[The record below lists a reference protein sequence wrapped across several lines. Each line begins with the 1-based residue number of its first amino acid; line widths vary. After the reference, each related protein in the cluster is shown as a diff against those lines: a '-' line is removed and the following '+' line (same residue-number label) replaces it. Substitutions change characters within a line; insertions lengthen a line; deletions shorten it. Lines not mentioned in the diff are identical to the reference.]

1 MPSKSLAN
9 EVARGG
15 FPKTRHS
22 AFEAI
27 RSDDYGQ
34 RQVAYE
40 TIFSCYWKPTYK
52 YIRLKWRES
61 PENAEDLTQS
71 FLAAAFEKR
80 YFDSFDP
87 SKARFHSF
95 LRLCVD
101 RFIGNRR
108 KEASRLK
115 RGGDS
120 CSVSLDFEDAEQEIA
135 LHPASATLEGE
146 DFFEREWLRSL
157 VSLSIEKLR
166 RECIDGGREVHFT
179 LFEKYDLDRD
189 ERDVPVSYQDLATEL
204 GLTTIAV
211 TNHLASVRRAFRRI
225 LLSHLRELTATEA
238 EYRDEARRL
247 LGRAH

>member
-52 YIRLKWRES
+52 YIRLKWRAS

-146 DFFEREWLRSL
+146 DFFEREFLRTL
-157 VSLSIEKLR
+157 VSLSIENYVEMPR
-166 RECIDGGREVHFT
+166 SGPREVHFT

-189 ERDVPVSYQDLATEL
+189 ERDGHVSYRIWRPSSDL
-204 GLTTIAV
+204 
-211 TNHLASVRRAFRRI
+211 RP
-225 LLSHLRELTATEA
+225 
-238 EYRDEARRL
+238 
-247 LGRAH
+247 